1 MSRSEVEVSFLLVC
15 GHHNVAFLDNWTS
28 DNTQCRIS
36 ILRLTSSPSFTLS
49 CAPSRIISEAHTTF
63 RYCCPPVCLLLV
75 CVQDSERS
83 GPNKLARMSLLT
95 TDPILTQIRKTTWR
109 NTRIVNML
117 TARQRTKCQSLLA
130 VLTKDAFLT
139 CSEKKKLNNHRKGC
153 TYSWGLFVSV
163 SSFQRRGESKYK
175 I

>member
-28 DNTQCRIS
+28 DKPQCRIS

-49 CAPSRIISEAHTTF
+49 CPAFRIISEAHTTF

-95 TDPILTQIRKTTWR
+95 VDHRSNFNTYPENNLEKHRNRKHAYTSS
-109 NTRIVNML
+109 
-117 TARQRTKCQSLLA
+117 QRTNCYFLPP

-139 CSEKKKLNNHRKGC
+139 CSEKKKLNNHRKG
-153 TYSWGLFVSV
+153 
-163 SSFQRRGESKYK
+163 
-175 I
+175 